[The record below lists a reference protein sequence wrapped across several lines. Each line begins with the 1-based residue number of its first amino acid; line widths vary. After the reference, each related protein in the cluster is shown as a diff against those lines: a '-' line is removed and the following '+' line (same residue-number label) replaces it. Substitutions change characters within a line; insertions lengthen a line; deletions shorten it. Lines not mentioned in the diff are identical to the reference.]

1 MRTAEEW
8 AEYITEHVDEFL
20 DTPVDSMVNPAKIYR
35 AIQADAIKACAEKA
49 FGVGRAM
56 ADGYKDTSCP
66 HCNDGQVAA
75 GNTGLLTRENILSL
89 LPKDTP

>member
-1 MRTAEEW
+1 MKSAEEW
-8 AEYITEHVDEFL
+8 VAEMADGWGGVAMSCADLTVVL
-20 DTPVDSMVNPAKIYR
+20 ARV
-35 AIQADAIKACAEKA
+35 QADAIKACAEKA

>member
-1 MRTAEEW
+1 MKSAKEW
-8 AEYITEHVDEFL
+8 ADDIAA
-20 DTPVDSMVNPAKIYR
+20 DSSETKYRVFADFIR

-75 GNTGLLTRENILSL
+75 GNTGALTRENILSL
-89 LPKDTP
+89 LPKD